1 MKKYPNVFARKKLLA
16 LAVPMLMFGQA
27 QAVEFEFGE
36 ASLTVDTQLSIGSS
50 WRMEDQNN
58 NLLNYASPTT
68 PEVDGSTSDDGNR
81 NFENGDAFSQI
92 FKGSHDLQLT
102 YQNYGA
108 FVRAK
113 YWYDSVIENNSVEH
127 GHAPTYTASGSYS
140 GVNFPGK
147 SKLDDSGFN
156 DLHKGS
162 GISLLDAFVY
172 GSFDVAEMPLDVRL
186 GKQVVSW
193 GESTFIQ
200 GGINQINPVDAA
212 AFRRPGAEIKEGLLP
227 VNMLYGNLGLTDS
240 LSLEAFYQL
249 EFHETLPDSCG
260 TYFSPSDVF
269 AEGCNIL
276 SIGGGALSTTRADD
290 GIRKPSDDGQFGIAL
305 RYFSD
310 ALDTE
315 FGFYAM
321 NIHERLGM
329 YGTQTDTND
338 DAAVI
343 AGLTQTVTDAV
354 TAGVLGT
361 VATDANG
368 NPIAGTATWGDLGV
382 TATTLLD
389 GTSIG
394 GAGLQSVAVG
404 LITDGVNANVGSL
417 ISATRSLT
425 SKYFFEYPEDK
436 KIVGLSFAGNAY
448 GVAVSGEVSHQ
459 IDAPLAINGNLA
471 TGASLANGAA
481 TAGDAGKTAAFAEY
495 FGDAGK
501 GDSVKGYRL
510 FDITQVQAT
519 AIHLVNRVLGASSV
533 AFIAEVGATFVHDL
547 DDVLRYG
554 RSSTYGDPLYTDADD
569 GFVTDMSWGYRAVA
583 SAKYTNAFAGVDLS
597 PSINFTHDVE
607 GYGPQFNEDAKTLA
621 VTLKANYLQRYD
633 ASIAYKAFMGG
644 KYNIFKDRDFLAIS
658 AGVQF

>member
-1 MKKYPNVFARKKLLA
+1 MKKNPNLFARKKLLA

-36 ASLTVDTQLSIGSS
+36 AALTIDTQLSIGSS
-50 WRMEDQNN
+50 WRMEKQND
-58 NLLNYASPTT
+58 NLLDYEKTGF
-68 PEVDGSTSDDGNR
+68 VDGSTSDDGNR
-81 NFENGDAFSQI
+81 NYKNGDAFSQI
-92 FKGSHDLQLT
+92 FKGNHDLQLT

-113 YWYDSVIENNSVEH
+113 YWYDSAIENNSVEH
-127 GHAPTYTASGSYS
+127 GHAPTYTPSGSYS

-147 SKLDDSGFN
+147 SKLDDSDFN

-162 GISLLDAFVY
+162 GVSLLDAFVY
-172 GSFDVAEMPLDVRL
+172 GSFDIAEMPLDVRL

-193 GESTFIQ
+193 GESTFIG

-227 VNMLYGNLGLTDS
+227 VNMLYGNIGLTDS

-249 EFHETLPDSCG
+249 EFQETLPDSCG

-269 AEGCNIL
+269 SEGCNTLTI
-276 SIGGGALSTTRADD
+276 SGGALSTSRADD

-321 NIHERLGM
+321 NIHERVGK
-329 YGTQTDTND
+329 YGTVTDTND
-338 DAAVI
+338 DAAAI
-343 AGLTQTVTDAV
+343 AGLTAQV
-354 TAGVLGT
+354 TAGYVAALGQAT
-361 VATDANG
+361 VDSGAVDAL
-368 NPIAGTATWGDLGV
+368 IAADVAENT
-382 TATTLLD
+382 
-389 GTSIG
+389 
-394 GAGLQSVAVG
+394 GAV
-404 LITDGVNANVGSL
+404 

-425 SKYFFEYPEDK
+425 SQYFFEYPEDK
-436 KIVGLSFAGNAY
+436 KILGLSFAGNAY

-459 IDAPLAINGNLA
+459 IDAPIAINGVLA
-471 TGASLANGAA
+471 TGASLANGVSADPGENAA
-481 TAGDAGKTAAFAEY
+481 YQAY
-495 FGDAGK
+495 FGSAGK
-501 GDSVKGYRL
+501 GDSVSGYRL
-510 FDITQVQAT
+510 FDVTQVQAT
-519 AIHLVNRVLGASSV
+519 AIHLVNRFLGASSV
-533 AFIAEVGATFVHDL
+533 AFIAEAGVTFIDGIE
-547 DDVLRYG
+547 DDVLLYG
-554 RSSTYGDPLYTDADD
+554 RSSTYGAPTYTDADD
-569 GFVTDMSWGYRAVA
+569 GFVTDVSWGYRAVA
-583 SAKYTNAFAGVDLS
+583 SAKYTNAFAGVDLN
-597 PSINFTHDVE
+597 PSVVFTHDVE
-607 GYGPQFNEDAKTLA
+607 GYGPQFNEDSKTLS

-644 KYNIFKDRDFLAIS
+644 DYNIFKDRDFLAIS